1 MEKKKRIVKGIKMR
15 KVYITHH
22 NIISS
27 LGFDSK
33 TNFKNLLSNKSGIRK
48 VHGDNGK
55 FFYSS
60 IVDKE
65 KVDMEFSEI
74 GDIERYTTLEK
85 MMILSIDKILLASK
99 LPISDKTGLI
109 IATTKG
115 NVDALS
121 PKSKFHSDK
130 KRAYLYTLA
139 EQIRDFFSLK
149 NEAIVLSNACVSGVL
164 AISVADKLIKSQMY
178 DDIIIVSGD
187 LVTDFILS
195 GFSSFQALSDL
206 PCKPFSKNRTGIN
219 IGEAVAS
226 VLVSSSVSES
236 SIDNIQIIGNGSSN
250 DANHISGPSR
260 TGEGLCLSVK
270 SALKEAQITE
280 NEIDYISAHGTATP
294 YNDEMESVAFGRL
307 RMLDI
312 PLNSLKGYYGHTLGA
327 SGMLESVIG
336 LESLRQ
342 NTLIASLGFDELG
355 VSEPLNI
362 IRDNEH
368 KELNIFLKTASG
380 FGGCNSAV
388 IFKKVSSN
396 Y

>member
-33 TNFKNLLSNKSGIRK
+33 TNFRNLLSNKSGIRK
-48 VHGDNGK
+48 VQGDNGN

-65 KVDMEFSEI
+65 KVDLEFSQI
-74 GDIERYTTLEK
+74 GDIGKYTTLEK
-85 MMILSIDKILLASK
+85 MMILSIDKTLLASK
-99 LPISDKTGLI
+99 LQISNKTGLI

-121 PKSKFHSDK
+121 PKSKFHEDK
-130 KRAYLYTLA
+130 KRAYLYSLA
-139 EQIRDFFSLK
+139 EQVRDFFNFK

-195 GFSSFQALSDL
+195 GFSSFQALSDQ

-236 SIDNIQIIGNGSSN
+236 SMDNIQIIGNGSSN
-250 DANHISGPSR
+250 DANHIS
-260 TGEGLCLSVK
+260 
-270 SALKEAQITE
+270 
-280 NEIDYISAHGTATP
+280 
-294 YNDEMESVAFGRL
+294 
-307 RMLDI
+307 
-312 PLNSLKGYYGHTLGA
+312 
-327 SGMLESVIG
+327 
-336 LESLRQ
+336 
-342 NTLIASLGFDELG
+342 
-355 VSEPLNI
+355 
-362 IRDNEH
+362 
-368 KELNIFLKTASG
+368 
-380 FGGCNSAV
+380 
-388 IFKKVSSN
+388 
-396 Y
+396 